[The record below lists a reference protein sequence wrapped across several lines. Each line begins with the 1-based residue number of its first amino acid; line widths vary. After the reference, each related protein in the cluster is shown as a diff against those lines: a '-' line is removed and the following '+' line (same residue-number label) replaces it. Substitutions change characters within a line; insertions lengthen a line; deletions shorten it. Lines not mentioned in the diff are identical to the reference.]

1 MHDLTLGAHEVLS
14 LLKPDSWT
22 GALLYFVLFIVVGA
36 LLSRALRAAV
46 HAAMT
51 RQGHVDRTTI
61 GFVQQFGSVFI
72 WATVLILY
80 AHLIPVLRAMGT
92 ALLAGA
98 GIASVVIGL
107 AAQST
112 LGNLVAGVSIM
123 IYRPFG
129 LGDTLQ
135 VAAPTGTEIGVV
147 ERISL
152 GYTTLRAPDGRL
164 VILPNSVAASQVILN
179 LTRTFAP
186 WRMSITIRVG
196 RDVDVEAARTAAVS
210 VGTTVVGEHARVLLW
225 RLHPARC
232 LPCVTPASDRARGRT
247 PGGSSDGH
255 ARATRRR
262 VAVSRTVPCLGR
274 RPGARPRRPHDMII
288 WRVWEPG
295 TAVVARDNR
304 KPGAAHG
311 RRMASPVGYLV
322 GTGSCTPPSST
333 RPDVTMPSVGGYIDA
348 RARPLSARGRG
359 TVIIRVRFG
368 AVAKW

>member
-1 MHDLTLGAHEVLS
+1 MPDLTLGEHDVLS

-61 GFVQQFGSVFI
+61 GFVQQFGSVLI

-135 VAAPTGTEIGVV
+135 VTAPTGTEIGVV

-152 GYTTLRAPDGRL
+152 GYTTLRTPDGRL

-196 RDVDVEAARTAAVS
+196 RDVDVEAARTAALS
-210 VGTTVVGEHARVLLW
+210 VGTTVVGEHAVDGCLLTKVEPTAAVLELRFRAPDAASRDSLRATVLLALAK
-225 RLHPARC
+225 RFGEAGL
-232 LPCVTPASDRARGRT
+232 DRAT
-247 PGGSSDGH
+247 PD
-255 ARATRRR
+255 
-262 VAVSRTVPCLGR
+262 
-274 RPGARPRRPHDMII
+274 RPSF
-288 WRVWEPG
+288 
-295 TAVVARDNR
+295 T
-304 KPGAAHG
+304 
-311 RRMASPVGYLV
+311 
-322 GTGSCTPPSST
+322 
-333 RPDVTMPSVGGYIDA
+333 
-348 RARPLSARGRG
+348 
-359 TVIIRVRFG
+359 
-368 AVAKW
+368 